1 MDKVV
6 GAEPAGIEAE
16 SAVDHRAIS
25 TVVQGT
31 VPEASE
37 RLDEVEA
44 GNLVFDLVLGSLVA
58 EAAARAEAES

>member
-1 MDKVV
+1 VDKVV

-16 SAVDHRAIS
+16 SAVDHHAIS

-44 GNLVFDLVLGSLVA
+44 GNLVFDLVLGGLVA